1 MAAAAKISARVID
14 DQGKTASLPVE
25 KLDEGD
31 YRLVLPASLAARPY
45 SQMALLVSANRKEG
59 LSSELN
65 QPLSVAQPVYV
76 THLATDKPMYQPGDI
91 VHFRS
96 LTLDRSTHRPAQDA
110 LNFLYTY
117 TTPTGAVHTIQQGGN
132 SLRQNDP
139 WNGPEVK
146 GPDGQP
152 LRGVG
157 AGMFLLGPE
166 APGGEYKLTVRELQN
181 RFPPQ
186 ERKFVVNAYQK
197 PRLNKTLDFNRKTYG
212 PRDEVQALCKAL
224 RADGGPVRE
233 KDVQVTVTIDGKTYD
248 ARGEVSGN
256 PIGFKTDAD
265 GQVTVRFRLPE
276 KIDKGQASVAVKF
289 NDGANVEA
297 IVRPIPIVL
306 KTMQV
311 DFFPEGG
318 DLIAGLP
325 NRVYFTARTMLERPA
340 DLKGVLLE
348 DGKPLPVSVATLT
361 DDREPGVNQGMGR
374 FEFTPVAGRA
384 YQLRIE
390 SPTGIDKPVA
400 LPVPREDGV
409 VLRVDDGVI
418 TARQAL
424 KVQVHS
430 TKPRNLLVSVSCRD
444 QHVGSAN
451 LKENEVGVP
460 ASAGLQNAENRLKR
474 VLQQAEIKLLERVGG
489 VCKITVYERGQ
500 NGANPGNCGRLPN
513 G

>member
-1 MAAAAKISARVID
+1 M
-14 DQGKTASLPVE
+14 T
-25 KLDEGD
+25 
-31 YRLVLPASLAARPY
+31 
-45 SQMALLVSANRKEG
+45 LLVSANRKEG

-139 WNGPEVK
+139 WNGAEVK

-212 PRDEVQALCKAL
+212 PKDEVQALCKAL
-224 RADGGPVRE
+224 RADGGPVKE
-233 KDVQVTVTIDGKTYD
+233 KDVEVTVTIDGKTYD
-248 ARGEVSGN
+248 AKGEASGN
-256 PIGFKTDAD
+256 PIWVQDRRGRPGNRALPAAGKDRQGP
-265 GQVTVRFRLPE
+265 GQRGGEVQRR
-276 KIDKGQASVAVKF
+276 GQRRG
-289 NDGANVEA
+289 D
-297 IVRPIPIVL
+297 RPAHPDRAENL
-306 KTMQV
+306 QV

-325 NRVYFTARTMLERPA
+325 NRVYFTARTMLDRPA

-348 DGKPLPVSVATLT
+348 DGKPLSVPWQ
-361 DDREPGVNQGMGR
+361 R
-374 FEFTPVAGRA
+374 
-384 YQLRIE
+384 
-390 SPTGIDKPVA
+390 
-400 LPVPREDGV
+400 
-409 VLRVDDGVI
+409 
-418 TARQAL
+418 
-424 KVQVHS
+424 
-430 TKPRNLLVSVSCRD
+430 
-444 QHVGSAN
+444 
-451 LKENEVGVP
+451 
-460 ASAGLQNAENRLKR
+460 
-474 VLQQAEIKLLERVGG
+474 
-489 VCKITVYERGQ
+489 
-500 NGANPGNCGRLPN
+500 
-513 G
+513 